1 MQGEPNIDWNPGID
15 DPNMGGDLPVGGD
28 DVVKE
33 PLMPVWA
40 YIACL
45 AAALVVGMLVTRGII
60 IAVYKKKHR
69 GSDEF

>member
-1 MQGEPNIDWNPGID
+1 
-15 DPNMGGDLPVGGD
+15 MGGDLPVGGD